1 MTEKEWLM
9 SSNAARNT
17 IRKMPFIPD
26 LVRHARQV
34 HQEALR
40 MVNTPAGGVDR
51 VKTEFFAQD
60 VEGVVGELVV
70 TIGVLRQ
77 VSGRSGPASERT
89 EEVGSHTTAAL
100 ELGSAESMIRLGQ
113 LLHPVDFQQRM
124 GWSSRQAVW
133 KAVQSQRVFYLLH
146 QAERYFPAFYA
157 DPRYERKHL
166 EAVTKVL
173 GNLPGGSKL
182 QFFLTRKASLGG
194 QTPLQALATGR
205 VAKVKDIA
213 AAFAEAPTPA

>member
-1 MTEKEWLM
+1 M

-17 IRKMPFIPD
+17 VRTKPVIPD

-40 MVNTPAGGVDR
+40 LVNTSAGGVDR
-51 VKTEFFAQD
+51 TVFFAQE
-60 VEGVVGELVV
+60 VEDVVGELVH

-77 VSGRSGPASERT
+77 VSLRSGPASEHT
-89 EEVGSHTTAAL
+89 GAAGPHTTAAL
-100 ELGSAESMIRLGQ
+100 EFGSTESMIRLGQ

-133 KAVQSQRVFYLLH
+133 KAAQSQRVFYLLH

-173 GNLPGGSKL
+173 GDLPGGSKL

-194 QTPLQALATGR
+194 QTPLQALAAGR

>member
-17 IRKMPFIPD
+17 IRKIPFIPD

-157 DPRYERKHL
+157 DPHYERKHL

-173 GNLPGGSKL
+173 GDLPGGSKL

>member
-60 VEGVVGELVV
+60 VEDVVGELVV
-70 TIGVLRQ
+70 TIEVLRQ
-77 VSGRSGPASERT
+77 VSGRSGLAPERT
-89 EEVGSHTTAAL
+89 GEVGPHSTAAL

-173 GNLPGGSKL
+173 GDLPGGSKL